1 MRWWGCPR
9 ERAGDVE
16 GKEQILDV
24 FPLWAST
31 LCSSSLWICCVIH
44 ITISSL
50 IHVDRKWA
58 WLRRSVLDY
67 LGRYAAPKGDLKSTS
82 PSEEAILVWD
92 QLQRVGKRNLAV
104 ATFLS
109 WQVDLCL
116 QRFPPSFR
124 KLHMYLCKLHKNV
137 GPLCCSQGKGSVWVW
152 DGSKQ
157 AIPICCLWSKGGGR
171 QKEWLSCGAAE
182 ERDGSESEVRQK

>member
-1 MRWWGCPR
+1 MARGADIRQKHVRSNC
-9 ERAGDVE
+9 
-16 GKEQILDV
+16 I
-24 FPLWAST
+24 T
-31 LCSSSLWICCVIH
+31 LFQGPPKSVSSPYP
-44 ITISSL
+44 TPKPQG
-50 IHVDRKWA
+50 RKWA

>member
-1 MRWWGCPR
+1 M
-9 ERAGDVE
+9 
-16 GKEQILDV
+16 
-24 FPLWAST
+24 
-31 LCSSSLWICCVIH
+31 
-44 ITISSL
+44 
-50 IHVDRKWA
+50 
-58 WLRRSVLDY
+58 LDY

-82 PSEEAILVWD
+82 PSEEAILVWN

-137 GPLCCSQGKGSVWVW
+137 GPCAAPKGKVLSGCGM
-152 DGSKQ
+152 DLNKQ
-157 AIPICCLWSKGGGR
+157 YPYAVCGLRGVGGR

-182 ERDGSESEVRQK
+182 KRDGSESEVKQK